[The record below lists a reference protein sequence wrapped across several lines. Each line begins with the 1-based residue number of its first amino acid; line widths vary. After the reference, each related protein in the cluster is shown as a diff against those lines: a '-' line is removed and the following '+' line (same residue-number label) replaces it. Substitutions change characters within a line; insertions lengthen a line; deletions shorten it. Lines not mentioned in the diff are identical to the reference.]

1 MRTQDKRIVSQ
12 KTTNYLAGFDIIGIM
27 EDFKGG
33 ETSRKGGRRKKY
45 IPGLACIKFSPDE
58 RWNPEEAQ
66 WLYEGSPHSLHYQ
79 DTIRFEDCIRGMKQM
94 PPDSV
99 DLVVADPPFGIDF
112 SGKESNYNRNRDL
125 VVDSYQEIDGDY
137 GEFTEQ
143 WMASLQRVMKPQAT
157 AYVFSGWNHLE
168 EVLRGARLSGLTTIN
183 HIIWKY
189 QFGVFT
195 KKKYVT
201 SHYHVLL
208 LAKDPDRYYFNKM
221 EHYPLD
227 VWDIKRKYKAGEVK
241 NGTTLPLE
249 VVKRC
254 IVFSSRP
261 GDLVFD
267 PFMGMG
273 TSAVA
278 AKSTWRHFFGFEKNE
293 HLKQVIEERVA
304 QMNPG
309 DEYDSLEDRIKEIR
323 DEARK
328 KYPLAYKV
336 FLKESGGQSDVES

>member
-1 MRTQDKRIVSQ
+1 MVQSDVKEGNPKGKR
-12 KTTNYLAGFDIIGIM
+12 K
-27 EDFKGG
+27 
-33 ETSRKGGRRKKY
+33 RKY
-45 IPGLACIKFSPDE
+45 IPGLACLKFEPDE
-58 RWNPEEAQ
+58 YWSPEEAQ
-66 WLYEGSPHSLHYQ
+66 RLYEGSPHPPIQQ
-79 DTIRFEDCIRGMKQM
+79 DSIHFEDCIRGMERM
-94 PPDSV
+94 PPESV

-112 SGKESNYNRNRDL
+112 SGKESVYNRNQDL
-125 VVDSYQEIDGDY
+125 VVDSYHEIDANY

-143 WMASLQRVMKPQAT
+143 WMAAMQKIMKPHAT

-168 EVLRGARLSGLTTIN
+168 DVLRGARLSGLTTIN

-195 KKKYVT
+195 KRKYVT

-208 LAKDPDRYYFNKM
+208 LAKNSNKYYFNKI

-227 VWDIKRKYKAGEVK
+227 VWDITRKYKAGEVK

-254 IVFSSRP
+254 VEFSSRP

-273 TSAVA
+273 TTAVA
-278 AKSTWRHFFGFEKNE
+278 AKSIWRHFFGFEKNE
-293 HLKQVIEERVA
+293 HLRQVIEERL
-304 QMNPG
+304 NLTTLG
-309 DEYDSLEDRIKEIR
+309 SGYDIPEDRIRKMR